1 MGLTAADYAR
11 QLAQLL
17 PRGRL
22 FRLDPDSWISKLM
35 LAIGEEL
42 ARIDGRTE
50 DLLSQWSPDTATDA
64 DCLTDWERVLDL
76 PDPYL
81 LIPPE
86 TEAGRQQAA
95 AAKYVARGGQSRQY
109 MIDLAA
115 ALGFGT
121 VTIEDGV
128 TPHVW
133 TMHVDLTD
141 YTGEVIDQ
149 EFEAGY
155 SEAGDDLGGLYVEAL
170 ELGIWRANP
179 AHAQVYFDY
188 TP

>member
-1 MGLTAADYAR
+1 MTASDYAR
-11 QLAQLL
+11 QLAQLM

-22 FRLDPDSWISKLM
+22 FRLDSDSVFAKLF

-42 ARIDGRTE
+42 ARIDVRGE
-50 DLLSQWSPDTATDA
+50 DLLREWSPATATDA
-64 DCLTDWERVLDL
+64 ECLGDWERVLGL

-81 LIPPE
+81 LFPPE
-86 TEAGRQQAA
+86 TEAGRQEAA
-95 AAKYVARGGQSRQY
+95 AAKYIARGGQSRQY

-170 ELGIWRANP
+170 ELSIWRANP

-188 TP
+188 ST